1 MTAGALSRH
10 RVSDRIPKRKVKRFT
25 QRAMKR
31 FMKRAVLVAVCRSA
45 IYPAA
50 ADRVRLAKAAM
61 GKLNS

>member
-1 MTAGALSRH
+1 
-10 RVSDRIPKRKVKRFT
+10 
-25 QRAMKR
+25 MKR